1 MSFKTI
7 SHSILGIVK
16 DTLTFLAQLFDGKL
30 TCYFLSL
37 LFSINKIHNSRADQ
51 YIVTTILPMT
61 LLCPAELMLRLF
73 LCGDYEIYH
82 PLY

>member
-30 TCYFLSL
+30 TCYVFISVV
-37 LFSINKIHNSRADQ
+37 FDKQN
-51 YIVTTILPMT
+51 T
-61 LLCPAELMLRLF
+61 
-73 LCGDYEIYH
+73 
-82 PLY
+82 